1 MDLNALKLLVQ
12 IIDAGSLSAAART
25 LNTTK
30 SNISYKLKSFED
42 ALGVQL
48 LRRTTRQLKATH
60 VGEQLYEHGR
70 NILREMA
77 AAQAMVSSS
86 KNVTHG
92 LVSLSVSP
100 GLGHE
105 ILAPLLIKF
114 QKAHPG
120 ITIDVAFNNKVEN
133 LVIEK
138 VDIAL
143 RITSSP
149 PENAIAT
156 KLADVEWIA
165 CAHPTY
171 LRGKTLPQRLADL
184 RDLDIACSSAVGRRL
199 RITGQAK
206 GGLERIEPEPIVQ
219 SEDFLF
225 LKKAVMGGLG
235 VGFLPSYLVQH
246 ELKAGTLVRVLEQY
260 KLRLF
265 GGKVY
270 MVTLPNRYRTA
281 ASRTVIQFLKKE
293 LAAVLA
299 EKKPDSAADPR
310 P

>member
-12 IIDAGSLSAAART
+12 IIDAGSLSAAARD

-30 SNISYKLKSFED
+30 SNISYKLKSFEET
-42 ALGVQL
+42 LGVQL
-48 LRRTTRQLKATH
+48 LRRTTRQLKATQ

-77 AAQAMVSSS
+77 AAQAVVSSA
-86 KNVTHG
+86 KDAMHG
-92 LVSLSVSP
+92 RVSLSVSP

-114 QKAHPG
+114 QKAHPA
-120 ITIDVAFNNKVEN
+120 IMIDVAFNNKVEN
-133 LVIEK
+133 LIIEK

-143 RITSSP
+143 RITSAP
-149 PENAIAT
+149 PENAIAV
-156 KLADVEWIA
+156 KLADVEWLA
-165 CAHPTY
+165 CAHPAY
-171 LRGKTLPQRLADL
+171 LRGKARPERLNDL
-184 RDLDIACSSAVGRRL
+184 RELDIVCSSAVGRRL
-199 RITGQAK
+199 RITGQMK
-206 GGLERIEPEPIVQ
+206 GALERIEPDPVVQ

-225 LKKAVMGGLG
+225 LKRAVMGGLG
-235 VGFLPSYLVQH
+235 VGFLPSYLVQG
-246 ELKAGTLVRVLEQY
+246 ELSSGKLLRLLEQY
-260 KLRLF
+260 KFRLF
-265 GGKVY
+265 GGKIY

-299 EKKPDSAADPR
+299 EKSAFLAVDQR
-310 P
+310 Q